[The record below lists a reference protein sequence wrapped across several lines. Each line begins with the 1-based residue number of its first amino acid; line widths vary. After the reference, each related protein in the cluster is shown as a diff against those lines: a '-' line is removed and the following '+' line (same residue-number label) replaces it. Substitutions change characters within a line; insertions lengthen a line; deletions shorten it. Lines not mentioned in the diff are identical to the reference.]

1 MLSEA
6 DSDFALF
13 AWSLS
18 ACVPECQPLVIGG
31 ACLEWLVLKKR
42 EKQTKKAVNSKS
54 LANLGSTYTRGC
66 LAQSDLCD

>member
-42 EKQTKKAVNSKS
+42 EKQTKKAVNFVFGPII
-54 LANLGSTYTRGC
+54 AILGE
-66 LAQSDLCD
+66 L

>member
-18 ACVPECQPLVIGG
+18 ART
-31 ACLEWLVLKKR
+31 CLEWLVLKKR
-42 EKQTKKAVNSKS
+42 EKQTKRAVNFVFGPII
-54 LANLGSTYTRGC
+54 AILGE
-66 LAQSDLCD
+66 L